1 MLIEFYYHNEYIL
14 EVPSVYLCPLT
25 LEEAK
30 TIDSLLI
37 LVIRDFV
44 SIKIPSEDH

>member
-1 MLIEFYYHNEYIL
+1 MLIEFYYHNEYIP

-30 TIDSLLI
+30 TIDSVLNLSDK
-37 LVIRDFV
+37 RFPEH
-44 SIKIPSEDH
+44 KNPF